1 MISFGED
8 ISHSRTEDCNQYNVN
23 NLGTEFLFTNLVP
36 RAFSLPWNEVVCSL
50 ITRASVGFFLNSGT
64 SLVAD

>member
-1 MISFGED
+1 MFHAKFKICFQYLSLLEMISFGED

-36 RAFSLPWNEVVCSL
+36 RAFSLPGNEVVC
-50 ITRASVGFFLNSGT
+50 
-64 SLVAD
+64 